1 MEMQKQKPP
10 RKKNKIITKRK
21 VLSATMSG
29 TLLMTSVVIPT
40 AYSLLSNQITA
51 QAAALNID
59 LLQNITSS
67 NNSGTSTTNRW
78 ASNSGSHNVDFTI
91 SGHALANVSLLSG
104 PRYAALAI
112 PQELR
117 GYVVANG
124 NTSVTTNL
132 TIDFNQIALINA
144 IVSAGDTFVAGVATI
159 LSNNSAA
166 SINLT
171 QVTTQLNLLKGIQNI
186 GGGTFTSPTT
196 LNGNSML
203 SAPLND
209 GMGAILSQNVTAI
222 LQNLR
227 TAVNSL
233 TATGLAAP
241 AANTALALIKPPL
254 ITAIDAVLVPLVNGT
269 GGILDLLLNAS
280 ALGDT
285 SITIPTKIT
294 APTTIA
300 SNIDAKF
307 VGSAVQTNLLD
318 VNILSGADG
327 ISYVYLAGDVNLTL
341 VAPTGNLSA
350 TTSAIGGADAA
361 ATLPATLKNNAGT
374 DIPVTSVI
382 TNSSGTTVT
391 NGQLSTGTY
400 TVTYSA
406 AGYSSVTQTLVVTD
420 PADTTAPDAPTVGN
434 VTGNST
440 NGYTVTGTAEPGS
453 TVTIKDGSGAIVGTG
468 TANETGD
475 YTVTLPGSVG
485 PNAPISVTATDAAGN
500 VSDPTPTRTPAD
512 PINPVLVAPT
522 GNLSATTSAV
532 GASDATATLATT
544 LENSEGADVP
554 VTSVITNS
562 SGATVTNGQLSAG
575 TYTVTYSASGY
586 ENVTQTLVVT
596 DPADTTAPDAPTVGA
611 VTGNSTNG
619 YTVTGTAEPGST
631 VTIKDGSGAT
641 VGTGTANET
650 GDYTVTLP
658 GSVGPNAPISV
669 TATDAAGNVSDPTP
683 ATTPADPTLVA
694 PTGNLSATTS
704 AVGASDAMA
713 TLPAT
718 LKDSE
723 GADVPV
729 TAVITNASGSAVTNG
744 NLAAGTYTVTY
755 TAGGYEDVTQTL
767 VVTDPADTTAPDAP
781 TVGNVTGNST
791 NGYTVTGTA
800 EPGSTVTIKDG
811 SGATV
816 GTGTANETG
825 DYTVTLPGSV
835 GPNAPISVTAT
846 DAAGNVSDPTPA
858 TTPADP
864 TLVAPTG
871 NLSATTSAVGASD
884 AMATLPA
891 TLKDS
896 EGADVPVTA
905 VITNASGSAVTNG
918 SLAAGTYTVTYTA
931 GGYED
936 VTQTLVVTDPADT
949 TAPDAPTV
957 GNVTGNSTNGYT
969 VTGTAEPGS
978 TVTIKDGSGAIV
990 GTGTANETGDYT
1002 VTLPGSVGPNAPIS
1016 VTATDAAGN
1025 VSDPT
1030 PATTPADPTLVA
1042 PTGNLSATTSAV
1054 GASDAMA
1061 TLPATLKD
1069 SEGADVPVTAVITN
1083 ASGSAV
1089 TNGSLAA
1096 GTYTVTYTA
1105 GGYEDVTQTL
1115 VVTDPADTTAPD
1127 APTVGNVTGNSTN
1140 GYTVTGTAEPGSTV
1154 TIKDGSGAIVGTGT
1168 ANETGDYTVTLP
1180 GSVGPNAPISV
1191 TATDAAGNVSDPT
1204 PTTTP
1209 ADPIN
1214 PVLVAPT
1221 GNLSATTS
1229 TIGAADAT
1237 ATLATTL
1244 KNSEGA
1250 DVPVTSVIT
1259 NSSGATVTNG
1269 QLSAG
1274 TYTVTYSASGYENV
1288 TQTLVVTDPAD
1299 TTAPDAPT
1307 VGNVTGNST
1316 NGYTVTGT
1324 AEPGST
1330 VTIKDGSGAIVG
1342 TGTANETGD
1351 YTVTLP
1357 GSVGP
1362 NAPISVTAT
1371 DAAGNVSD
1379 PTPATTPADP
1389 VLVAPTGNL
1398 SATTSTIG
1406 AADAT
1411 ATLATTLKNSEGAD
1425 VPVTSVITNSSG
1437 ATVTNGQLSAG
1448 TYTVTYSASGY
1459 ENVTQTLVVTDPAD
1473 TTAPD
1478 APTVGNVTGNSTNG
1492 YTVTGTAEPGSTVT
1506 IKDGS
1511 GAIVGT
1517 GTANE
1522 TGDYTVTLPGSV
1534 GPNAP
1539 ISVTATD
1546 AAGNVSDPT
1555 PATTPADPVLVAPTG
1570 NLSATTSTIGAADA
1584 TATLAT
1590 TLKDS
1595 EGADVPVTAVI
1606 TNASGSAVT
1615 NGNLAAGTY
1624 TVTYTAG
1631 GYEDVT
1637 QTLVVTDPADT
1648 TAPDAP
1654 TVGNVTGNS
1663 TNGYTVTGT
1672 AEPGSTVTIKD
1683 GSGATVGTGT
1693 ANETGDYTVTL
1704 PGSVGPNAPISVTA
1718 TDAAGNVS
1726 APTSAKTPA
1735 DPDTIAPKA
1744 PTVKNVTG
1752 NSSKGYTVTGTA
1764 EPGSTVTIK
1773 DGSGATVGTGTA
1785 NETGDYTVTLPGSVG
1800 PNAPISVTATDAAG
1814 NVSAPTSA
1822 KTPADPKAPSDTTA
1836 PNPPSVDTVTGNT
1849 DTGYTVGG
1857 KGEPGSTITIKNPAT
1872 GEVLGTTIADKDGN
1886 YSIKLPTGVKP
1897 GTQLSATATD
1907 AAGNVSDP
1915 TDFIIPALTSGVAI
1929 GNSGDNMGGKYFSS
1943 GKLPATNGA
1952 DTGWLGVIG
1961 TVILSLL
1968 GSLLF
1973 WRKNKKEDES

>member
-1 MEMQKQKPP
+1 
-10 RKKNKIITKRK
+10 
-21 VLSATMSG
+21 
-29 TLLMTSVVIPT
+29 MTSVVIPT

-78 ASNSGSHNVDFTI
+78 TSNSGSHNVDFTI

-159 LSNNSAA
+159 LGNNPLA

-227 TAVNSL
+227 TAVSSL

-241 AANTALALIKPPL
+241 AANTALDLIKPPL

-318 VNILSGADG
+318 VNILSGAAG

-350 TTSAIGGADAA
+350 TTSAIEASDATA
-361 ATLPATLKNNAGT
+361 ILPATLKNNAGT

-391 NGQLSTGTY
+391 NGQLSAGTY

-406 AGYSSVTQTLVVTD
+406 AGYSS
-420 PADTTAPDAPTVGN
+420 
-434 VTGNST
+434 
-440 NGYTVTGTAEPGS
+440 
-453 TVTIKDGSGAIVGTG
+453 
-468 TANETGD
+468 
-475 YTVTLPGSVG
+475 
-485 PNAPISVTATDAAGN
+485 
-500 VSDPTPTRTPAD
+500 
-512 PINPVLVAPT
+512 
-522 GNLSATTSAV
+522 
-532 GASDATATLATT
+532 
-544 LENSEGADVP
+544 
-554 VTSVITNS
+554 
-562 SGATVTNGQLSAG
+562 
-575 TYTVTYSASGY
+575 
-586 ENVTQTLVVT
+586 
-596 DPADTTAPDAPTVGA
+596 
-611 VTGNSTNG
+611 
-619 YTVTGTAEPGST
+619 
-631 VTIKDGSGAT
+631 
-641 VGTGTANET
+641 
-650 GDYTVTLP
+650 
-658 GSVGPNAPISV
+658 
-669 TATDAAGNVSDPTP
+669 
-683 ATTPADPTLVA
+683 
-694 PTGNLSATTS
+694 
-704 AVGASDAMA
+704 
-713 TLPAT
+713 
-718 LKDSE
+718 
-723 GADVPV
+723 
-729 TAVITNASGSAVTNG
+729 
-744 NLAAGTYTVTY
+744 
-755 TAGGYEDVTQTL
+755 
-767 VVTDPADTTAPDAP
+767 
-781 TVGNVTGNST
+781 
-791 NGYTVTGTA
+791 
-800 EPGSTVTIKDG
+800 
-811 SGATV
+811 
-816 GTGTANETG
+816 
-825 DYTVTLPGSV
+825 
-835 GPNAPISVTAT
+835 
-846 DAAGNVSDPTPA
+846 
-858 TTPADP
+858 
-864 TLVAPTG
+864 
-871 NLSATTSAVGASD
+871 
-884 AMATLPA
+884 
-891 TLKDS
+891 
-896 EGADVPVTA
+896 
-905 VITNASGSAVTNG
+905 
-918 SLAAGTYTVTYTA
+918 
-931 GGYED
+931 

-1042 PTGNLSATTSAV
+1042 PTGNLSATTTAV
-1054 GASDAMA
+1054 GAADGMA

-1069 SEGADVPVTAVITN
+1069 SEGTDVPVTAVITN
-1083 ASGSAV
+1083 ASGNAV
-1089 TNGSLAA
+1089 TNGSLSA
-1096 GTYTVTYTA
+1096 GTYTVTYSA
-1105 GGYEDVTQTL
+1105 SGYDDVTQTL

-1154 TIKDGSGAIVGTGT
+1154 TIKDGSGETVGTGT

-1191 TATDAAGNVSDPT
+1191 TATDAAGNVSAPT
-1204 PTTTP
+1204 SAKTP
-1209 ADPIN
+1209 ADPDTI
-1214 PVLVAPT
+1214 AP
-1221 GNLSATTS
+1221 N
-1229 TIGAADAT
+1229 
-1237 ATLATTL
+1237 
-1244 KNSEGA
+1244 
-1250 DVPVTSVIT
+1250 
-1259 NSSGATVTNG
+1259 
-1269 QLSAG
+1269 
-1274 TYTVTYSASGYENV
+1274 
-1288 TQTLVVTDPAD
+1288 
-1299 TTAPDAPT
+1299 APT
-1307 VGNVTGNST
+1307 V
-1316 NGYTVTGT
+1316 
-1324 AEPGST
+1324 EH
-1330 VTIKDGSGAIVG
+1330 
-1342 TGTANETGD
+1342 
-1351 YTVTLP
+1351 
-1357 GSVGP
+1357 
-1362 NAPISVTAT
+1362 
-1371 DAAGNVSD
+1371 
-1379 PTPATTPADP
+1379 
-1389 VLVAPTGNL
+1389 
-1398 SATTSTIG
+1398 
-1406 AADAT
+1406 
-1411 ATLATTLKNSEGAD
+1411 
-1425 VPVTSVITNSSG
+1425 
-1437 ATVTNGQLSAG
+1437 
-1448 TYTVTYSASGY
+1448 
-1459 ENVTQTLVVTDPAD
+1459 
-1473 TTAPD
+1473 
-1478 APTVGNVTGNSTNG
+1478 
-1492 YTVTGTAEPGSTVT
+1492 
-1506 IKDGS
+1506 
-1511 GAIVGT
+1511 
-1517 GTANE
+1517 
-1522 TGDYTVTLPGSV
+1522 
-1534 GPNAP
+1534 
-1539 ISVTATD
+1539 
-1546 AAGNVSDPT
+1546 
-1555 PATTPADPVLVAPTG
+1555 
-1570 NLSATTSTIGAADA
+1570 
-1584 TATLAT
+1584 
-1590 TLKDS
+1590 
-1595 EGADVPVTAVI
+1595 
-1606 TNASGSAVT
+1606 
-1615 NGNLAAGTY
+1615 
-1624 TVTYTAG
+1624 
-1631 GYEDVT
+1631 
-1637 QTLVVTDPADT
+1637 
-1648 TAPDAP
+1648 
-1654 TVGNVTGNS
+1654 VTGNS

-1735 DPDTIAPKA
+1735 DPDTIAPNA
-1744 PTVKNVTG
+1744 PTVEHVTG

-1785 NETGDYTVTLPGSVG
+1785 NEAGAYTVTLPGSVG

-1836 PNPPSVDTVTGNT
+1836 PNPPSVDTVTGNP

-1872 GEVLGTTIADKDGN
+1872 GEILGTTIVDKDGN
-1886 YSIKLPTGVKP
+1886 YSIKLPMGVKP

-1915 TDFIIPALTSGVAI
+1915 TDFIIPALTSGMAI

>member
-29 TLLMTSVVIPT
+29 TLLMSSVVIPT

-91 SGHALANVSLLSG
+91 SGGALANVSLLSG
-104 PRYAALAI
+104 SRYAALAI

-159 LSNNSAA
+159 LGNNPLA

-241 AANTALALIKPPL
+241 AANTALDLIKPPL

-341 VAPTGNLSA
+341 VVPTENLSA
-350 TTSAIGGADAA
+350 TTSAIGASDAT
-361 ATLPATLKNNAGT
+361 ATLPATLKNNVGT

-382 TNSSGTTVT
+382 TNASGSAVT
-391 NGQLSTGTY
+391 NGQLSAGTY

-406 AGYSSVTQTLVVTD
+406 AGYSSVTQTLVVND
-420 PADTTAPDAPTVGN
+420 PADTTAPDAPIVTS

-440 NGYTVTGTAEPGS
+440 NGYTVTGTAEPNS
-453 TVTIKDGSGAIVGTG
+453 TITIKNGAGATVGTATTQPNG
-468 TANETGD
+468 SYSVN
-475 YTVTLPGSVG
+475 LPGSVG
-485 PNAPISVTATDAAGN
+485 PNAPLNVTAADAAGN
-500 VSDPTPTRTPAD
+500 VS
-512 PINPVLVAPT
+512 N
-522 GNLSATTSAV
+522 
-532 GASDATATLATT
+532 
-544 LENSEGADVP
+544 
-554 VTSVITNS
+554 
-562 SGATVTNGQLSAG
+562 
-575 TYTVTYSASGY
+575 
-586 ENVTQTLVVT
+586 
-596 DPADTTAPDAPTVGA
+596 
-611 VTGNSTNG
+611 
-619 YTVTGTAEPGST
+619 
-631 VTIKDGSGAT
+631 
-641 VGTGTANET
+641 
-650 GDYTVTLP
+650 
-658 GSVGPNAPISV
+658 
-669 TATDAAGNVSDPTP
+669 
-683 ATTPADPTLVA
+683 
-694 PTGNLSATTS
+694 
-704 AVGASDAMA
+704 
-713 TLPAT
+713 
-718 LKDSE
+718 
-723 GADVPV
+723 
-729 TAVITNASGSAVTNG
+729 
-744 NLAAGTYTVTY
+744 
-755 TAGGYEDVTQTL
+755 
-767 VVTDPADTTAPDAP
+767 
-781 TVGNVTGNST
+781 
-791 NGYTVTGTA
+791 
-800 EPGSTVTIKDG
+800 
-811 SGATV
+811 
-816 GTGTANETG
+816 
-825 DYTVTLPGSV
+825 
-835 GPNAPISVTAT
+835 
-846 DAAGNVSDPTPA
+846 
-858 TTPADP
+858 
-864 TLVAPTG
+864 
-871 NLSATTSAVGASD
+871 
-884 AMATLPA
+884 
-891 TLKDS
+891 
-896 EGADVPVTA
+896 
-905 VITNASGSAVTNG
+905 
-918 SLAAGTYTVTYTA
+918 
-931 GGYED
+931 
-936 VTQTLVVTDPADT
+936 
-949 TAPDAPTV
+949 
-957 GNVTGNSTNGYT
+957 
-969 VTGTAEPGS
+969 
-978 TVTIKDGSGAIV
+978 
-990 GTGTANETGDYT
+990 
-1002 VTLPGSVGPNAPIS
+1002 
-1016 VTATDAAGN
+1016 
-1025 VSDPT
+1025 
-1030 PATTPADPTLVA
+1030 
-1042 PTGNLSATTSAV
+1042 
-1054 GASDAMA
+1054 
-1061 TLPATLKD
+1061 
-1069 SEGADVPVTAVITN
+1069 
-1083 ASGSAV
+1083 
-1089 TNGSLAA
+1089 
-1096 GTYTVTYTA
+1096 
-1105 GGYEDVTQTL
+1105 
-1115 VVTDPADTTAPD
+1115 
-1127 APTVGNVTGNSTN
+1127 
-1140 GYTVTGTAEPGSTV
+1140 
-1154 TIKDGSGAIVGTGT
+1154 
-1168 ANETGDYTVTLP
+1168 
-1180 GSVGPNAPISV
+1180 
-1191 TATDAAGNVSDPT
+1191 PT

-1221 GNLSATTS
+1221 GNLTATTS
-1229 TIGAADAT
+1229 AIGATDAT

-1330 VTIKDGSGAIVG
+1330 VTIKDGSGATVG
-1342 TGTANETGD
+1342 TGTANETGE
-1351 YTVTLP
+1351 YAVTLP
-1357 GSVGP
+1357 GSIGP
-1362 NAPISVTAT
+1362 NTPISVTAT

-1379 PTPATTPADP
+1379 PTPA
-1389 VLVAPTGNL
+1389 
-1398 SATTSTIG
+1398 
-1406 AADAT
+1406 
-1411 ATLATTLKNSEGAD
+1411 
-1425 VPVTSVITNSSG
+1425 
-1437 ATVTNGQLSAG
+1437 
-1448 TYTVTYSASGY
+1448 
-1459 ENVTQTLVVTDPAD
+1459 
-1473 TTAPD
+1473 
-1478 APTVGNVTGNSTNG
+1478 
-1492 YTVTGTAEPGSTVT
+1492 
-1506 IKDGS
+1506 
-1511 GAIVGT
+1511 
-1517 GTANE
+1517 
-1522 TGDYTVTLPGSV
+1522 
-1534 GPNAP
+1534 
-1539 ISVTATD
+1539 
-1546 AAGNVSDPT
+1546 
-1555 PATTPADPVLVAPTG
+1555 
-1570 NLSATTSTIGAADA
+1570 
-1584 TATLAT
+1584 
-1590 TLKDS
+1590 
-1595 EGADVPVTAVI
+1595 
-1606 TNASGSAVT
+1606 
-1615 NGNLAAGTY
+1615 
-1624 TVTYTAG
+1624 
-1631 GYEDVT
+1631 
-1637 QTLVVTDPADT
+1637 
-1648 TAPDAP
+1648 
-1654 TVGNVTGNS
+1654 
-1663 TNGYTVTGT
+1663 
-1672 AEPGSTVTIKD
+1672 
-1683 GSGATVGTGT
+1683 
-1693 ANETGDYTVTL
+1693 
-1704 PGSVGPNAPISVTA
+1704 
-1718 TDAAGNVS
+1718 
-1726 APTSAKTPA
+1726 KTPA
-1735 DPDTIAPKA
+1735 DPDTIAPDA
-1744 PTVKNVTG
+1744 PTVEHVAG

-1785 NETGDYTVTLPGSVG
+1785 NEAGAYTVTLPGSVG

-1836 PNPPSVDTVTGNT
+1836 PNPPSVDTVTGNP

-1872 GEVLGTTIADKDGN
+1872 GEILGTTIVDKDGN
-1886 YSIKLPTGVKP
+1886 YSIKLPMGVKP
-1897 GTQLSATATD
+1897 GTQLSATETD

-1915 TDFIIPALTSGVAI
+1915 TDFIITALTSGMAI

>member
-1 MEMQKQKPP
+1 M
-10 RKKNKIITKRK
+10 RLL
-21 VLSATMSG
+21 VLEI
-29 TLLMTSVVIPT
+29 L
-40 AYSLLSNQITA
+40 SLQG
-51 QAAALNID
+51 
-59 LLQNITSS
+59 LLQILG
-67 NNSGTSTTNRW
+67 NNP
-78 ASNSGSHNVDFTI
+78 
-91 SGHALANVSLLSG
+91 L
-104 PRYAALAI
+104 
-112 PQELR
+112 
-117 GYVVANG
+117 
-124 NTSVTTNL
+124 
-132 TIDFNQIALINA
+132 
-144 IVSAGDTFVAGVATI
+144 
-159 LSNNSAA
+159 A

-241 AANTALALIKPPL
+241 AANTALDLIKPPL

-341 VAPTGNLSA
+341 VVPTENLSA
-350 TTSAIGGADAA
+350 TTSAIGASDAT
-361 ATLPATLKNNAGT
+361 ATLPATLKNNVGT

-382 TNSSGTTVT
+382 TNASGSAVT
-391 NGQLSTGTY
+391 NGQLSAGTY

-406 AGYSSVTQTLVVTD
+406 AGYSSVTQTLVVND
-420 PADTTAPDAPTVGN
+420 PADTTAPDAPIVTS

-440 NGYTVTGTAEPGS
+440 NGYTVTGTAEPNS
-453 TVTIKDGSGAIVGTG
+453 TITIKNGAGATVGTATTQPNG
-468 TANETGD
+468 SYSVN
-475 YTVTLPGSVG
+475 LPGSVG
-485 PNAPISVTATDAAGN
+485 PNAPLNVTAADAAGN
-500 VSDPTPTRTPAD
+500 VS
-512 PINPVLVAPT
+512 N
-522 GNLSATTSAV
+522 
-532 GASDATATLATT
+532 
-544 LENSEGADVP
+544 
-554 VTSVITNS
+554 
-562 SGATVTNGQLSAG
+562 
-575 TYTVTYSASGY
+575 
-586 ENVTQTLVVT
+586 
-596 DPADTTAPDAPTVGA
+596 
-611 VTGNSTNG
+611 
-619 YTVTGTAEPGST
+619 
-631 VTIKDGSGAT
+631 
-641 VGTGTANET
+641 
-650 GDYTVTLP
+650 
-658 GSVGPNAPISV
+658 
-669 TATDAAGNVSDPTP
+669 
-683 ATTPADPTLVA
+683 
-694 PTGNLSATTS
+694 
-704 AVGASDAMA
+704 
-713 TLPAT
+713 
-718 LKDSE
+718 
-723 GADVPV
+723 
-729 TAVITNASGSAVTNG
+729 
-744 NLAAGTYTVTY
+744 
-755 TAGGYEDVTQTL
+755 
-767 VVTDPADTTAPDAP
+767 
-781 TVGNVTGNST
+781 
-791 NGYTVTGTA
+791 
-800 EPGSTVTIKDG
+800 
-811 SGATV
+811 
-816 GTGTANETG
+816 
-825 DYTVTLPGSV
+825 
-835 GPNAPISVTAT
+835 
-846 DAAGNVSDPTPA
+846 
-858 TTPADP
+858 
-864 TLVAPTG
+864 
-871 NLSATTSAVGASD
+871 
-884 AMATLPA
+884 
-891 TLKDS
+891 
-896 EGADVPVTA
+896 
-905 VITNASGSAVTNG
+905 
-918 SLAAGTYTVTYTA
+918 
-931 GGYED
+931 
-936 VTQTLVVTDPADT
+936 
-949 TAPDAPTV
+949 
-957 GNVTGNSTNGYT
+957 
-969 VTGTAEPGS
+969 
-978 TVTIKDGSGAIV
+978 
-990 GTGTANETGDYT
+990 
-1002 VTLPGSVGPNAPIS
+1002 
-1016 VTATDAAGN
+1016 
-1025 VSDPT
+1025 
-1030 PATTPADPTLVA
+1030 
-1042 PTGNLSATTSAV
+1042 
-1054 GASDAMA
+1054 
-1061 TLPATLKD
+1061 
-1069 SEGADVPVTAVITN
+1069 
-1083 ASGSAV
+1083 
-1089 TNGSLAA
+1089 
-1096 GTYTVTYTA
+1096 
-1105 GGYEDVTQTL
+1105 
-1115 VVTDPADTTAPD
+1115 
-1127 APTVGNVTGNSTN
+1127 
-1140 GYTVTGTAEPGSTV
+1140 
-1154 TIKDGSGAIVGTGT
+1154 
-1168 ANETGDYTVTLP
+1168 
-1180 GSVGPNAPISV
+1180 
-1191 TATDAAGNVSDPT
+1191 PT

-1221 GNLSATTS
+1221 GNLTATTS
-1229 TIGAADAT
+1229 AIGATDAT

-1330 VTIKDGSGAIVG
+1330 VTIKDGSGATVG
-1342 TGTANETGD
+1342 TGTANETGE
-1351 YTVTLP
+1351 YAVTLP
-1357 GSVGP
+1357 GSIGP
-1362 NAPISVTAT
+1362 NTPISVTAT

-1389 VLVAPTGNL
+1389 TLVAPTGNL
-1398 SATTSTIG
+1398 TASTSAIG
-1406 AADAT
+1406 ASDAM
-1411 ATLATTLKNSEGAD
+1411 ATL
-1425 VPVTSVITNSSG
+1425 
-1437 ATVTNGQLSAG
+1437 
-1448 TYTVTYSASGY
+1448 
-1459 ENVTQTLVVTDPAD
+1459 PA
-1473 TTAPD
+1473 
-1478 APTVGNVTGNSTNG
+1478 
-1492 YTVTGTAEPGSTVT
+1492 
-1506 IKDGS
+1506 
-1511 GAIVGT
+1511 
-1517 GTANE
+1517 
-1522 TGDYTVTLPGSV
+1522 
-1534 GPNAP
+1534 
-1539 ISVTATD
+1539 
-1546 AAGNVSDPT
+1546 
-1555 PATTPADPVLVAPTG
+1555 
-1570 NLSATTSTIGAADA
+1570 
-1584 TATLAT
+1584 

-1654 TVGNVTGNS
+1654 TVGGVTGNS
-1663 TNGYTVTGT
+1663 SNGYTVTGT

-1726 APTSAKTPA
+1726 APTPATTPADPTLVAPTGNLSATTSAVGAADGMATLPATLKDSEGADVPVTAVITNASGSAVTNGNLAAGAYTVTYTAGGYEDVTQTLVVTDPADTTAPDAPTVGDVTGNSTNGYTVTGTAEPGSTITIKNGNGATVGTGTANETGEYTVTLPGSVGPNAPINVTATDTAGNVSAPTPAKTPA
-1735 DPDTIAPKA
+1735 DPDTIAPDA
-1744 PTVKNVTG
+1744 PTVEHVAG

-1785 NETGDYTVTLPGSVG
+1785 NEAGAYTVTLPGSVG

-1836 PNPPSVDTVTGNT
+1836 PNPPSVDTVTGNP

-1872 GEVLGTTIADKDGN
+1872 GEILGTTIVDKDGN
-1886 YSIKLPTGVKP
+1886 YSIKLPMGVKP
-1897 GTQLSATATD
+1897 GTQLSATETD

-1915 TDFIIPALTSGVAI
+1915 TDFIITALTSGMAI

>member
-67 NNSGTSTTNRW
+67 NNSGTNTTNRW
-78 ASNSGSHNVDFTI
+78 TSNSGSHNVDFTI

-159 LSNNSAA
+159 LSNNPAA

-209 GMGAILSQNVTAI
+209 GIGAILSQNVTAI

-350 TTSAIGGADAA
+350 TTSAIGASDAT

-382 TNSSGTTVT
+382 TNSSGTTVN
-391 NGQLSTGTY
+391 NGQLSAGTY

-406 AGYSSVTQTLVVTD
+406 AGYSSVIQTLVVTDPADTTAPDAPIVTSVTGNSTNGYTVTGTAEPNSTITIKNGAGATVGTATTQPNGSYSVNLPGSVGANAPLNVTAADAAGNVSNPTPTTTPADPINPVLVAPTGNLTATTSAIGATDATATLATTLKNSEGADVPVASVITNSSGATVTNGQLSAGTYTVTYSASSYEDVTQTLVVTDPADTTAPDVPTVGNVTGNSTNGYTVTGTAEPGSTVTIKDDSGAIVGTGTTNETGDYTVTLPGSVGPNAPISVTATDAAGNVSDPTPATTPADPTLVAPTGNLTATTSAIGASDAMASLPTTLKDSEGADVPVTAVITNASGSAVTNGKLAAGTYTVTYTAGGYDDVTQTLVVTDPADTTAPDAPTVGNVTGNSTNGYTVTGTAEPGSTVTIKDSGGATVGTGTANETGDYTVTLPGSVGPNAPISVTATDAAGNMSDPTPATTPADPTLVAPTGNLTATTTAVGAADGMATLPATLKDSEGADVPVTAVITNASGSAVTNGNLVAGTYTVTYTAGGYDDVTQTLVVTD

-453 TVTIKDGSGAIVGTG
+453 TVTIKDGSGATVGTG

-475 YTVTLPGSVG
+475 YTVALPGSVG
-485 PNAPISVTATDAAGN
+485 PNAPISVTATD
-500 VSDPTPTRTPAD
+500 T
-512 PINPVLVAPT
+512 
-522 GNLSATTSAV
+522 
-532 GASDATATLATT
+532 
-544 LENSEGADVP
+544 
-554 VTSVITNS
+554 
-562 SGATVTNGQLSAG
+562 
-575 TYTVTYSASGY
+575 
-586 ENVTQTLVVT
+586 
-596 DPADTTAPDAPTVGA
+596 
-611 VTGNSTNG
+611 
-619 YTVTGTAEPGST
+619 
-631 VTIKDGSGAT
+631 
-641 VGTGTANET
+641 
-650 GDYTVTLP
+650 
-658 GSVGPNAPISV
+658 
-669 TATDAAGNVSDPTP
+669 AGNVSDPTP

-744 NLAAGTYTVTY
+744 NLAAGTYTVTYTAGGYEDVTQTLVVTDPVDTTAPDAPTVGNVTGNSTNGYTVTGTAEPGSTVTIKDGSGATVGTGTANETGGYTVTLPGSVGPNAPISVTATDAAGNMSDPTPATTPADPVSPVLVAPTGNLSATTTAVGAADGMATLPATLKDSEGADVPVTAVITNASGSAVTNGNLVAGTYTVTY

-846 DAAGNVSDPTPA
+846 DVAGNVSDPTPA

-864 TLVAPTG
+864 VSPVLVAPTG
-871 NLSATTSAVGASD
+871 NLSSTTSAIGAAD
-884 AMATLPA
+884 GMATLPA

-896 EGADVPVTA
+896 EGADVPITA
-905 VITNASGSAVTNG
+905 VITNTSGSAVTNG
-918 SLAAGTYTVTYTA
+918 NLAAGTYTVTYTS

-957 GNVTGNSTNGYT
+957 G
-969 VTGTAEPGS
+969 
-978 TVTIKDGSGAIV
+978 D
-990 GTGTANETGDYT
+990 
-1002 VTLPGSVGPNAPIS
+1002 
-1016 VTATDAAGN
+1016 
-1025 VSDPT
+1025 
-1030 PATTPADPTLVA
+1030 
-1042 PTGNLSATTSAV
+1042 
-1054 GASDAMA
+1054 
-1061 TLPATLKD
+1061 
-1069 SEGADVPVTAVITN
+1069 
-1083 ASGSAV
+1083 
-1089 TNGSLAA
+1089 
-1096 GTYTVTYTA
+1096 
-1105 GGYEDVTQTL
+1105 
-1115 VVTDPADTTAPD
+1115 
-1127 APTVGNVTGNSTN
+1127 
-1140 GYTVTGTAEPGSTV
+1140 
-1154 TIKDGSGAIVGTGT
+1154 
-1168 ANETGDYTVTLP
+1168 
-1180 GSVGPNAPISV
+1180 
-1191 TATDAAGNVSDPT
+1191 
-1204 PTTTP
+1204 
-1209 ADPIN
+1209 
-1214 PVLVAPT
+1214 
-1221 GNLSATTS
+1221 
-1229 TIGAADAT
+1229 
-1237 ATLATTL
+1237 
-1244 KNSEGA
+1244 
-1250 DVPVTSVIT
+1250 
-1259 NSSGATVTNG
+1259 
-1269 QLSAG
+1269 
-1274 TYTVTYSASGYENV
+1274 
-1288 TQTLVVTDPAD
+1288 
-1299 TTAPDAPT
+1299 
-1307 VGNVTGNST
+1307 
-1316 NGYTVTGT
+1316 
-1324 AEPGST
+1324 
-1330 VTIKDGSGAIVG
+1330 
-1342 TGTANETGD
+1342 
-1351 YTVTLP
+1351 
-1357 GSVGP
+1357 
-1362 NAPISVTAT
+1362 
-1371 DAAGNVSD
+1371 
-1379 PTPATTPADP
+1379 
-1389 VLVAPTGNL
+1389 
-1398 SATTSTIG
+1398 
-1406 AADAT
+1406 
-1411 ATLATTLKNSEGAD
+1411 
-1425 VPVTSVITNSSG
+1425 
-1437 ATVTNGQLSAG
+1437 
-1448 TYTVTYSASGY
+1448 
-1459 ENVTQTLVVTDPAD
+1459 
-1473 TTAPD
+1473 
-1478 APTVGNVTGNSTNG
+1478 
-1492 YTVTGTAEPGSTVT
+1492 
-1506 IKDGS
+1506 
-1511 GAIVGT
+1511 
-1517 GTANE
+1517 
-1522 TGDYTVTLPGSV
+1522 
-1534 GPNAP
+1534 
-1539 ISVTATD
+1539 
-1546 AAGNVSDPT
+1546 
-1555 PATTPADPVLVAPTG
+1555 
-1570 NLSATTSTIGAADA
+1570 
-1584 TATLAT
+1584 
-1590 TLKDS
+1590 
-1595 EGADVPVTAVI
+1595 
-1606 TNASGSAVT
+1606 
-1615 NGNLAAGTY
+1615 
-1624 TVTYTAG
+1624 
-1631 GYEDVT
+1631 
-1637 QTLVVTDPADT
+1637 
-1648 TAPDAP
+1648 
-1654 TVGNVTGNS
+1654 VTGNS

-1718 TDAAGNVS
+1718 TDVAGNVS
-1726 APTSAKTPA
+1726 DPTPAKTPA

-1785 NETGDYTVTLPGSVG
+1785 NEAGAYTVTLPGSVG

-1872 GEVLGTTIADKDGN
+1872 GEVLGTTIVDKDGN

-1897 GTQLSATATD
+1897 GTQLTATATD

-1915 TDFIIPALTSGVAI
+1915 TDFIIPALTSGMAI

-1973 WRKNKKEDES
+1973 WHKNKKEDES

>member
-78 ASNSGSHNVDFTI
+78 TSNSGSHNIDFTI

-159 LSNNSAA
+159 LGNNPAA

-209 GMGAILSQNVTAI
+209 GIGAILSQNVTAI

-341 VAPTGNLSA
+341 VAPTGSLSA
-350 TTSAIGGADAA
+350 TTSAIGASDAT

-382 TNSSGTTVT
+382 TNSSGTTVN
-391 NGQLSTGTY
+391 NGQLSAGTY

-406 AGYSSVTQTLVVTD
+406 AGYSSVTQTLVVTDPADTTAPDAPIVTSVTGNSTNGYTVTGTAEPNSTITIKNGAGATVGTATTQPNGSYSVNLPGSVGPNAPLNVTAADAAGNVSNPTPTTTPADPINPVLVAPTGNLTATTSAIGATDATATLATTLKNSEGADVPVASVITNSSGATVTNGQLSAGTYTVTYSASSYEDVTQTLVVTD

-453 TVTIKDGSGAIVGTG
+453 TI
-468 TANETGD
+468 
-475 YTVTLPGSVG
+475 
-485 PNAPISVTATDAAGN
+485 
-500 VSDPTPTRTPAD
+500 
-512 PINPVLVAPT
+512 
-522 GNLSATTSAV
+522 
-532 GASDATATLATT
+532 
-544 LENSEGADVP
+544 
-554 VTSVITNS
+554 
-562 SGATVTNGQLSAG
+562 
-575 TYTVTYSASGY
+575 
-586 ENVTQTLVVT
+586 
-596 DPADTTAPDAPTVGA
+596 
-611 VTGNSTNG
+611 
-619 YTVTGTAEPGST
+619 
-631 VTIKDGSGAT
+631 TIKDGSGAT

-718 LKDSE
+718 LKNSE

-755 TAGGYEDVTQTL
+755 TASGYEDVTQTL

-800 EPGSTVTIKDG
+800 EPGSTVTIKDD
-811 SGATV
+811 SGAIV
-816 GTGTANETG
+816 GTGTTNETG

-846 DAAGNVSDPTPA
+846 DTAGNVSDPTPA

-871 NLSATTSAVGASD
+871 NLTATTTAVGAAD
-884 AMATLPA
+884 GMATLPA
-891 TLKDS
+891 TLK
-896 EGADVPVTA
+896 
-905 VITNASGSAVTNG
+905 N
-918 SLAAGTYTVTYTA
+918 
-931 GGYED
+931 
-936 VTQTLVVTDPADT
+936 
-949 TAPDAPTV
+949 
-957 GNVTGNSTNGYT
+957 
-969 VTGTAEPGS
+969 
-978 TVTIKDGSGAIV
+978 
-990 GTGTANETGDYT
+990 
-1002 VTLPGSVGPNAPIS
+1002 
-1016 VTATDAAGN
+1016 
-1025 VSDPT
+1025 
-1030 PATTPADPTLVA
+1030 
-1042 PTGNLSATTSAV
+1042 
-1054 GASDAMA
+1054 
-1061 TLPATLKD
+1061 
-1069 SEGADVPVTAVITN
+1069 
-1083 ASGSAV
+1083 
-1089 TNGSLAA
+1089 
-1096 GTYTVTYTA
+1096 
-1105 GGYEDVTQTL
+1105 
-1115 VVTDPADTTAPD
+1115 
-1127 APTVGNVTGNSTN
+1127 
-1140 GYTVTGTAEPGSTV
+1140 
-1154 TIKDGSGAIVGTGT
+1154 
-1168 ANETGDYTVTLP
+1168 
-1180 GSVGPNAPISV
+1180 
-1191 TATDAAGNVSDPT
+1191 
-1204 PTTTP
+1204 
-1209 ADPIN
+1209 
-1214 PVLVAPT
+1214 
-1221 GNLSATTS
+1221 
-1229 TIGAADAT
+1229 
-1237 ATLATTL
+1237 
-1244 KNSEGA
+1244 
-1250 DVPVTSVIT
+1250 
-1259 NSSGATVTNG
+1259 
-1269 QLSAG
+1269 
-1274 TYTVTYSASGYENV
+1274 
-1288 TQTLVVTDPAD
+1288 
-1299 TTAPDAPT
+1299 
-1307 VGNVTGNST
+1307 
-1316 NGYTVTGT
+1316 
-1324 AEPGST
+1324 
-1330 VTIKDGSGAIVG
+1330 
-1342 TGTANETGD
+1342 
-1351 YTVTLP
+1351 
-1357 GSVGP
+1357 
-1362 NAPISVTAT
+1362 
-1371 DAAGNVSD
+1371 
-1379 PTPATTPADP
+1379 
-1389 VLVAPTGNL
+1389 
-1398 SATTSTIG
+1398 
-1406 AADAT
+1406 
-1411 ATLATTLKNSEGAD
+1411 
-1425 VPVTSVITNSSG
+1425 
-1437 ATVTNGQLSAG
+1437 
-1448 TYTVTYSASGY
+1448 
-1459 ENVTQTLVVTDPAD
+1459 
-1473 TTAPD
+1473 
-1478 APTVGNVTGNSTNG
+1478 
-1492 YTVTGTAEPGSTVT
+1492 
-1506 IKDGS
+1506 
-1511 GAIVGT
+1511 
-1517 GTANE
+1517 
-1522 TGDYTVTLPGSV
+1522 
-1534 GPNAP
+1534 
-1539 ISVTATD
+1539 
-1546 AAGNVSDPT
+1546 
-1555 PATTPADPVLVAPTG
+1555 
-1570 NLSATTSTIGAADA
+1570 
-1584 TATLAT
+1584 
-1590 TLKDS
+1590 S

-1624 TVTYTAG
+1624 TVTYTGG

-1654 TVGNVTGNS
+1654 TVGGVTGNS

-1672 AEPGSTVTIKD
+1672 AEPGSMVTIKD

-1718 TDAAGNVS
+1718 TDVAGNVS
-1726 APTSAKTPA
+1726 DPTPAKTPA

-1744 PTVKNVTG
+1744 PTVKNVIG

-1764 EPGSTVTIK
+1764 EPGSTVAIK

-1785 NETGDYTVTLPGSVG
+1785 NEAGAYTITLPGSVG

-1872 GEVLGTTIADKDGN
+1872 GEVLGTTIVDKDGN

-1897 GTQLSATATD
+1897 GTQLTATATD

-1915 TDFIIPALTSGVAI
+1915 TDFIIPALTSGMAI

-1961 TVILSLL
+1961 TFILSLL

>member
-1 MEMQKQKPP
+1 M
-10 RKKNKIITKRK
+10 
-21 VLSATMSG
+21 
-29 TLLMTSVVIPT
+29 
-40 AYSLLSNQITA
+40 
-51 QAAALNID
+51 NID

-78 ASNSGSHNVDFTI
+78 TSNSGSHNVDFTI

-159 LSNNSAA
+159 LSNNPAA

-209 GMGAILSQNVTAI
+209 GIGAILSQNVTAI

-350 TTSAIGGADAA
+350 TTSAIGASDAT

-382 TNSSGTTVT
+382 TNSSGTTVN
-391 NGQLSTGTY
+391 NGQLSAGTY

-420 PADTTAPDAPTVGN
+420 PADTTAPDAPIVTS

-440 NGYTVTGTAEPGS
+440 NGYTVTGTAEPNS
-453 TVTIKDGSGAIVGTG
+453 TITIKNGAGATVGTATTQPNG
-468 TANETGD
+468 SYSVN
-475 YTVTLPGSVG
+475 LPGSVG
-485 PNAPISVTATDAAGN
+485 ANAPLNVTAADAAGN
-500 VSDPTPTRTPAD
+500 VS
-512 PINPVLVAPT
+512 N
-522 GNLSATTSAV
+522 
-532 GASDATATLATT
+532 
-544 LENSEGADVP
+544 
-554 VTSVITNS
+554 
-562 SGATVTNGQLSAG
+562 
-575 TYTVTYSASGY
+575 
-586 ENVTQTLVVT
+586 
-596 DPADTTAPDAPTVGA
+596 
-611 VTGNSTNG
+611 
-619 YTVTGTAEPGST
+619 
-631 VTIKDGSGAT
+631 
-641 VGTGTANET
+641 
-650 GDYTVTLP
+650 
-658 GSVGPNAPISV
+658 
-669 TATDAAGNVSDPTP
+669 
-683 ATTPADPTLVA
+683 
-694 PTGNLSATTS
+694 
-704 AVGASDAMA
+704 
-713 TLPAT
+713 
-718 LKDSE
+718 
-723 GADVPV
+723 
-729 TAVITNASGSAVTNG
+729 
-744 NLAAGTYTVTY
+744 
-755 TAGGYEDVTQTL
+755 
-767 VVTDPADTTAPDAP
+767 
-781 TVGNVTGNST
+781 
-791 NGYTVTGTA
+791 
-800 EPGSTVTIKDG
+800 
-811 SGATV
+811 
-816 GTGTANETG
+816 
-825 DYTVTLPGSV
+825 
-835 GPNAPISVTAT
+835 
-846 DAAGNVSDPTPA
+846 
-858 TTPADP
+858 
-864 TLVAPTG
+864 
-871 NLSATTSAVGASD
+871 
-884 AMATLPA
+884 
-891 TLKDS
+891 
-896 EGADVPVTA
+896 
-905 VITNASGSAVTNG
+905 
-918 SLAAGTYTVTYTA
+918 
-931 GGYED
+931 
-936 VTQTLVVTDPADT
+936 
-949 TAPDAPTV
+949 
-957 GNVTGNSTNGYT
+957 
-969 VTGTAEPGS
+969 
-978 TVTIKDGSGAIV
+978 
-990 GTGTANETGDYT
+990 
-1002 VTLPGSVGPNAPIS
+1002 
-1016 VTATDAAGN
+1016 
-1025 VSDPT
+1025 
-1030 PATTPADPTLVA
+1030 
-1042 PTGNLSATTSAV
+1042 
-1054 GASDAMA
+1054 
-1061 TLPATLKD
+1061 
-1069 SEGADVPVTAVITN
+1069 
-1083 ASGSAV
+1083 
-1089 TNGSLAA
+1089 
-1096 GTYTVTYTA
+1096 
-1105 GGYEDVTQTL
+1105 
-1115 VVTDPADTTAPD
+1115 
-1127 APTVGNVTGNSTN
+1127 
-1140 GYTVTGTAEPGSTV
+1140 
-1154 TIKDGSGAIVGTGT
+1154 
-1168 ANETGDYTVTLP
+1168 
-1180 GSVGPNAPISV
+1180 
-1191 TATDAAGNVSDPT
+1191 PT

-1221 GNLSATTS
+1221 GNLTATTS
-1229 TIGAADAT
+1229 AIGATDAT

-1250 DVPVTSVIT
+1250 DVPVASVIT

-1330 VTIKDGSGAIVG
+1330 VTIKDSGGATVG
-1342 TGTANETGD
+1342 TGTANEIGD

-1371 DAAGNVSD
+1371 DTAGNVSD

-1389 VLVAPTGNL
+1389 VSL
-1398 SATTSTIG
+1398 
-1406 AADAT
+1406 
-1411 ATLATTLKNSEGAD
+1411 
-1425 VPVTSVITNSSG
+1425 
-1437 ATVTNGQLSAG
+1437 
-1448 TYTVTYSASGY
+1448 
-1459 ENVTQTLVVTDPAD
+1459 
-1473 TTAPD
+1473 
-1478 APTVGNVTGNSTNG
+1478 
-1492 YTVTGTAEPGSTVT
+1492 
-1506 IKDGS
+1506 
-1511 GAIVGT
+1511 
-1517 GTANE
+1517 
-1522 TGDYTVTLPGSV
+1522 
-1534 GPNAP
+1534 
-1539 ISVTATD
+1539 
-1546 AAGNVSDPT
+1546 
-1555 PATTPADPVLVAPTG
+1555 VLVAPTG
-1570 NLSATTSTIGAADA
+1570 NLSATTSAIGASDGM
-1584 TATLAT
+1584 ATLPA

-1606 TNASGSAVT
+1606 KNASGSAVT

-1637 QTLVVTDPADT
+1637 QILVVTDPVDT

-1654 TVGNVTGNS
+1654 IVGDVTGNS

-1718 TDAAGNVS
+1718 TDTAGNVS
-1726 APTSAKTPA
+1726 DPTPATTPADPTLVAPTGNLTATTTAVGAADGMATLPTTLKDSEGADVPVTAVITNASGSAVTNGNLAAGTYTVTYTAGGYEDVTQTLVVTDPVDTTAPDAPTVGNVTGNSTNGYTVTGTAEPGSTVTIKDSGGATVGTGTANETGDYTVTLPGSVGPNAPISVTATDAAGNMSDPTPATTPADPTLVAPTGNLSATTSAVGASDAMATLPATLKDSEGADVPVTAVITNASGNAVTNGSLSAGTYTVIYSASGYDDVTQTLVVTDPADTTAPDAPTVGDVTGNSTNGYTVTGTAEPGSTVTIKDGSGATVGTGTANETGDYTVTLPGSVGPNAPISVTATDVAGNVSDPTPAKTPA

-1785 NETGDYTVTLPGSVG
+1785 NEAGAYTVTLPGSVG

-1872 GEVLGTTIADKDGN
+1872 GEVLGTTIVDKDGN

-1897 GTQLSATATD
+1897 GTQLTATATD

-1915 TDFIIPALTSGVAI
+1915 TDFIIPALTSGMAI

>member
-29 TLLMTSVVIPT
+29 TLLMSSVVIPT

-78 ASNSGSHNVDFTI
+78 ASNSGSHNVDF
-91 SGHALANVSLLSG
+91 

-132 TIDFNQIALINA
+132 TIDFNQVALINA
-144 IVSAGDTFVAGVATI
+144 IVSAGDTLIAGVTTI
-159 LSNNSAA
+159 LSENPAA

-171 QVTTQLNLLKGIQNI
+171 QVTTQLNLLRGIQNI
-186 GGGTFTSPTT
+186 GGGTFSSPTT

-209 GMGAILSQNVTAI
+209 GMGAILSQNVKVI

-227 TAVNSL
+227 AAVDDL

-241 AANTALALIKPPL
+241 VANAALALLKPPVN
-254 ITAIDAVLVPLVNGT
+254 TAIDAVLIPLVNGT

-341 VAPTGNLSA
+341 VVPTENLSA
-350 TTSAIGGADAA
+350 TTSAIGASDAT
-361 ATLPATLKNNAGT
+361 ATLPATLKNNVGT

-382 TNSSGTTVT
+382 TNASGSAVT
-391 NGQLSTGTY
+391 NGQLSAGTY

-406 AGYSSVTQTLVVTD
+406 AGYSSVTQTLVVND
-420 PADTTAPDAPTVGN
+420 PADTTAPDAPIVTS

-440 NGYTVTGTAEPGS
+440 NGYTVTGTAEPNS
-453 TVTIKDGSGAIVGTG
+453 TITIKNGAGATVGTATTQPNG
-468 TANETGD
+468 SYSVN
-475 YTVTLPGSVG
+475 LPGSVG
-485 PNAPISVTATDAAGN
+485 PNAPLNVTAADAAGN
-500 VSDPTPTRTPAD
+500 VS
-512 PINPVLVAPT
+512 N
-522 GNLSATTSAV
+522 
-532 GASDATATLATT
+532 
-544 LENSEGADVP
+544 
-554 VTSVITNS
+554 
-562 SGATVTNGQLSAG
+562 
-575 TYTVTYSASGY
+575 
-586 ENVTQTLVVT
+586 
-596 DPADTTAPDAPTVGA
+596 
-611 VTGNSTNG
+611 
-619 YTVTGTAEPGST
+619 
-631 VTIKDGSGAT
+631 
-641 VGTGTANET
+641 
-650 GDYTVTLP
+650 
-658 GSVGPNAPISV
+658 
-669 TATDAAGNVSDPTP
+669 
-683 ATTPADPTLVA
+683 
-694 PTGNLSATTS
+694 
-704 AVGASDAMA
+704 
-713 TLPAT
+713 
-718 LKDSE
+718 
-723 GADVPV
+723 
-729 TAVITNASGSAVTNG
+729 
-744 NLAAGTYTVTY
+744 
-755 TAGGYEDVTQTL
+755 
-767 VVTDPADTTAPDAP
+767 
-781 TVGNVTGNST
+781 
-791 NGYTVTGTA
+791 
-800 EPGSTVTIKDG
+800 
-811 SGATV
+811 
-816 GTGTANETG
+816 
-825 DYTVTLPGSV
+825 
-835 GPNAPISVTAT
+835 
-846 DAAGNVSDPTPA
+846 
-858 TTPADP
+858 
-864 TLVAPTG
+864 
-871 NLSATTSAVGASD
+871 
-884 AMATLPA
+884 
-891 TLKDS
+891 
-896 EGADVPVTA
+896 
-905 VITNASGSAVTNG
+905 
-918 SLAAGTYTVTYTA
+918 
-931 GGYED
+931 
-936 VTQTLVVTDPADT
+936 
-949 TAPDAPTV
+949 
-957 GNVTGNSTNGYT
+957 
-969 VTGTAEPGS
+969 
-978 TVTIKDGSGAIV
+978 
-990 GTGTANETGDYT
+990 
-1002 VTLPGSVGPNAPIS
+1002 
-1016 VTATDAAGN
+1016 
-1025 VSDPT
+1025 
-1030 PATTPADPTLVA
+1030 
-1042 PTGNLSATTSAV
+1042 
-1054 GASDAMA
+1054 
-1061 TLPATLKD
+1061 
-1069 SEGADVPVTAVITN
+1069 
-1083 ASGSAV
+1083 
-1089 TNGSLAA
+1089 
-1096 GTYTVTYTA
+1096 
-1105 GGYEDVTQTL
+1105 
-1115 VVTDPADTTAPD
+1115 
-1127 APTVGNVTGNSTN
+1127 
-1140 GYTVTGTAEPGSTV
+1140 
-1154 TIKDGSGAIVGTGT
+1154 
-1168 ANETGDYTVTLP
+1168 
-1180 GSVGPNAPISV
+1180 
-1191 TATDAAGNVSDPT
+1191 PT

-1221 GNLSATTS
+1221 GNLTATTS
-1229 TIGAADAT
+1229 AIGATDAT

-1307 VGNVTGNST
+1307 VGNVTGNSA

-1330 VTIKDGSGAIVG
+1330 VTIKDGSGATVG

-1362 NAPISVTAT
+1362 NAPINVTAT

-1389 VLVAPTGNL
+1389 TLVAPTGNL
-1398 SATTSTIG
+1398 SATTSAVG
-1406 AADAT
+1406 AADGM
-1411 ATLATTLKNSEGAD
+1411 ATL
-1425 VPVTSVITNSSG
+1425 
-1437 ATVTNGQLSAG
+1437 
-1448 TYTVTYSASGY
+1448 
-1459 ENVTQTLVVTDPAD
+1459 PA
-1473 TTAPD
+1473 
-1478 APTVGNVTGNSTNG
+1478 
-1492 YTVTGTAEPGSTVT
+1492 
-1506 IKDGS
+1506 
-1511 GAIVGT
+1511 
-1517 GTANE
+1517 
-1522 TGDYTVTLPGSV
+1522 
-1534 GPNAP
+1534 
-1539 ISVTATD
+1539 
-1546 AAGNVSDPT
+1546 
-1555 PATTPADPVLVAPTG
+1555 
-1570 NLSATTSTIGAADA
+1570 
-1584 TATLAT
+1584 

-1654 TVGNVTGNS
+1654 TVGGVTGNS
-1663 TNGYTVTGT
+1663 SNGYTVTGT
-1672 AEPGSTVTIKD
+1672 AEPGSTITIKD

-1693 ANETGDYTVTL
+1693 ANE
-1704 PGSVGPNAPISVTA
+1704 
-1718 TDAAGNVS
+1718 AG
-1726 APTSAKTPA
+1726 A
-1735 DPDTIAPKA
+1735 
-1744 PTVKNVTG
+1744 
-1752 NSSKGYTVTGTA
+1752 
-1764 EPGSTVTIK
+1764 
-1773 DGSGATVGTGTA
+1773 
-1785 NETGDYTVTLPGSVG
+1785 YTVTLPGSVG

-1836 PNPPSVDTVTGNT
+1836 PNPPSVDTVTGNP

-1872 GEVLGTTIADKDGN
+1872 GEILGTTIVDKDGN
-1886 YSIKLPTGVKP
+1886 YSIKLPMGVKP
-1897 GTQLSATATD
+1897 GTQLSATETD

-1915 TDFIIPALTSGVAI
+1915 TDFIIPALTSGMAI